1 MKSSITNAEINK
13 AMRIILDTIQDDPSF
28 VFLQDEDAGVYLIP
42 AVMSK
47 DSTEDANKIGAVQWQ
62 VSNVPRGDRGESFD
76 FWEPLAAIHFYKD
89 VKRSGWKLAL
99 SRLK

>member
-13 AMRIILDTIQDDPSF
+13 AMRIILDTIQDDTSF

-42 AVMSK
+42 AVMRK

-62 VSNVPRGDRGESFD
+62 VCNGPRGDRGESVV
-76 FWEPLAAIHFYKD
+76 FWEQLAAIQFYQD
-89 VKRSGWKLAL
+89 VTLIGWELAPSPL
-99 SRLK
+99 